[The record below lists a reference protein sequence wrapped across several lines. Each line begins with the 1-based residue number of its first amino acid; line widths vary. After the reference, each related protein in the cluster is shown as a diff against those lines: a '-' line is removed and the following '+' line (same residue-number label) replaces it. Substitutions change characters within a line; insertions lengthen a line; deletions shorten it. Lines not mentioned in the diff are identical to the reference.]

1 MVANGHYAS
10 PYTDSLFS
18 NPNSFTGEII
28 HTHTY
33 RTPEKYMDK
42 KVLVVGQGPSGQDIA
57 VDLLPFASQVRLLGK
72 RIVPG
77 MPELVNQSVGW
88 PAQLKESS
96 IVTSQGDEI
105 ECDVII
111 LASGYCYDFPFLPEG
126 VVTVSTFG

>member
-1 MVANGHYAS
+1 
-10 PYTDSLFS
+10 
-18 NPNSFTGEII
+18 
-28 HTHTY
+28 
-33 RTPEKYMDK
+33 MDK